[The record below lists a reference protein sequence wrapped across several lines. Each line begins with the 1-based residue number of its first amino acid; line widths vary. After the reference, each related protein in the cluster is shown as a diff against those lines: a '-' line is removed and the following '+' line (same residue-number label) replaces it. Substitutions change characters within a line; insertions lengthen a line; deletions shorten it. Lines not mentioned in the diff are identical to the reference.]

1 MLAFTLSAGLTAP
14 RTATRAVT
22 HTGPLRPRRMHAPVA
37 RTRSLFAGAPLSTR
51 PSRPAANAAGS
62 PTMRFS
68 GGGRGTGGVPM
79 SERALSALAYL
90 LPILDSLSFG
100 RFVFAAAPTVA
111 NILLAPL
118 LPLYQIYR
126 GVPFVAFGVFLAL
139 YIFVVR
145 NQNVARFVR
154 FNVYQAL
161 LIDIALIFPQLLA
174 GMRLGAAVPPQ
185 VVELACSSVFY
196 AVALAVGYAVAANVR
211 GRVPDQI
218 PGVSNAV
225 YSQMGPM

>member
-1 MLAFTLSAGLTAP
+1 
-14 RTATRAVT
+14 
-22 HTGPLRPRRMHAPVA
+22 
-37 RTRSLFAGAPLSTR
+37 
-51 PSRPAANAAGS
+51 
-62 PTMRFS
+62 MRFS
-68 GGGRGTGGVPM
+68 GGGRGGGSVPV
-79 SERALSALAYL
+79 SERALSSLAYL
-90 LPILDSLSFG
+90 LPVLDSLSFG

-111 NILLAPL
+111 NIFLAPL
-118 LPLYQIYR
+118 MPLYQIYR
-126 GVPFVAFGVFLAL
+126 GVPFVAFGVFLLL
-139 YIFVVR
+139 YVFVVR
-145 NQNVARFVR
+145 NANIARFVR

-185 VVELACSSVFY
+185 IVELLSSSVFY
-196 AVALAVGYAVAANVR
+196 AVALAVGYAITANIR